1 MLCYSYATLGEAGM
15 AEQHCNIALK
25 LMREDRFSLPHDTA
39 DVTAFMRR
47 HGLQIYSNSQPKP

>member
-1 MLCYSYATLGEAGM
+1 M

-39 DVTAFMRR
+39 DVTVFMRR